1 MTAMAEVGGRT
12 VRKLTEADWAALRA
26 TRLAAL
32 ADAPYAFAST
42 LERELAFTEETWRG
56 RLAPAN
62 IAAHFGADDA
72 AAASNGAA
80 APLAGLAA
88 LLREPD
94 AARPERW
101 QLVSMWVNPRARG
114 QGLADRLITAVCEQ
128 ARAEGAAEIGLW
140 VTLRNDRAR
149 AFYRRCGFQATGE
162 QALVRPEEPS
172 LWEERMVRSLSAG
185 SDGRGAANRSGS

>member
-1 MTAMAEVGGRT
+1 MAAEITAP
-12 VRKLTEADWAALRA
+12 VRRLAEADWAALRA

-32 ADAPYAFAST
+32 TDAPYAFAST
-42 LERELAFTEETWRG
+42 LKRELAFTEETWRG
-56 RLAPAN
+56 RLVPEN

-72 AAASNGAA
+72 AAASNGEA

-101 QLVSMWVNPRARG
+101 QLVSMWVNPKARG
-114 QGLADRLITAVCEQ
+114 QGLADRLITSVCDL
-128 ARAEGAAEIGLW
+128 ARDEGAAEIGLW

-162 QALVRPEEPS
+162 QALIRPDEDPG
-172 LWEERMVRSLSAG
+172 LWEERMVRPLPAS
-185 SDGRGAANRSGS
+185 